1 MEMQCIFENA
11 RAGSPQTARQI
22 RRNVMERSTIKRLAV
37 VALGTV
43 IATSA
48 VAQPA
53 PNARRD
59 ARGSHQQRS
68 VGMPGPGKTIVDDAC
83 GLPSSGCWNELRNVN

>member
-1 MEMQCIFENA
+1 MEKQCIFENV
-11 RAGSPQTARQI
+11 RAGSPQTVRQI
-22 RRNVMERSTIKRLAV
+22 RRNVMKHSIKKRLAV
-37 VALGTV
+37 VAFGTI

-53 PNARRD
+53 PKARHD
-59 ARGSHQQRS
+59 ARGSQQQRS
-68 VGMPGPGKTIVDDAC
+68 VGMPGPGKAIVDDAC

>member
-1 MEMQCIFENA
+1 MEKQCIFENV
-11 RAGSPQTARQI
+11 RAGSPRTARQI
-22 RRNVMERSTIKRLAV
+22 RRSIMEHSIKKRLAV

-53 PNARRD
+53 PHARQN

-68 VGMPGPGKTIVDDAC
+68 VGTPGPGKAIVDDAC